1 MCYHLTQKTIADV
14 LIYLTRDF
22 KDVLFGIFSMNPSL
36 IRKSKIL
43 SRCYRDVNQKRIFV
57 KIKKMYKNEF

>member
-1 MCYHLTQKTIADV
+1 MCYHLTQKTITDV

>member
-1 MCYHLTQKTIADV
+1 MCYHLTQKTITDV

-43 SRCYRDVNQKRIFV
+43 SRCYLDVNQKRIFV